1 MTKEELKA
9 IGLIDEQVQEVFKL
23 RGSEVNE
30 LKNKISI
37 LETEKTNLN
46 TQIETANAQINAF
59 KLIRLIA

>member
-9 IGLIDEQVQEVFKL
+9 IGLTDEQVQEVFKL

-30 LKNKISI
+30 LKDKISI